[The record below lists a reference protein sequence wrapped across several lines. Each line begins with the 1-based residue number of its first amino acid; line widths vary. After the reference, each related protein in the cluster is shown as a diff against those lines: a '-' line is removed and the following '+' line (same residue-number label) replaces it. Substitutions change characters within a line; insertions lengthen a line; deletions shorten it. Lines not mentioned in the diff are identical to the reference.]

1 MDWDERRGERVTREM
16 TLSGMVGMEP
26 TLDFGERGRKT
37 NGRERMWRK
46 RVYRERCGVMGATR
60 RFAAGLVSWECWKTR
75 RTENLN

>member
-37 NGRERMWRK
+37 NGRERM
-46 RVYRERCGVMGATR
+46 
-60 RFAAGLVSWECWKTR
+60 
-75 RTENLN
+75 